1 MPLLTLNAAEP
12 LKFRATR
19 MPNAKLAAIILTK
32 NEERDL
38 PGCLASLR
46 GLADEVYVIDS
57 GSTDATLSVAEAAGA
72 VVLQHPFENYARQL
86 NWAIENV
93 PTSADW
99 LMRIDA
105 DERPDGTMR
114 QSLRVM
120 VESAASDVTGVLLAR
135 RTEFL
140 GKRLR
145 FGGTFPVWL
154 LRVWQRGKGRCED
167 RWMDEHIAVEEGLVS
182 RARGEL
188 LHVIPKSLAEWSRKH
203 VWYAE
208 REHLD
213 TVDTATG
220 VALRGQA
227 ALVRKAKTEVY
238 YRLPIMVRVIGYW
251 MYRYVLQLGFL
262 DGKVGFL
269 YHFLQ
274 CGWYRML
281 VDGLI
286 IEAGRGQKPLLP
298 QVAKA
303 K

>member
-1 MPLLTLNAAEP
+1 MKQPCIKPST
-12 LKFRATR
+12 
-19 MPNAKLAAIILTK
+19 LAAIILTK

-38 PGCLASLR
+38 PDCLASLR
-46 GLADEVYVIDS
+46 SLADEVYVIDS
-57 GSTDATLSVAEAAGA
+57 GSTDATVAIAEAAGA
-72 VVLQHPFENYARQL
+72 VVLQHPFENYARQM

-93 PTSADW
+93 PTKAEW

-105 DERPDGTMR
+105 DERPGAEMR

-120 VESAASDVTGVLLAR
+120 VESPAGDVTGVLLAL

-140 GKRLR
+140 GKKLR
-145 FGGTFPVWL
+145 FGGTFPLWL
-154 LRVWQRGKGRCED
+154 LRVWRRGKGRCED
-167 RWMDEHIAVEEGLVS
+167 RWMDEHIVLEEGRVM

-203 VWYAE
+203 VRYAE
-208 REHLD
+208 REYLD
-213 TVDTATG
+213 TMRTSTG
-220 VALRGQA
+220 DAPRGQA
-227 ALVRKAKTEVY
+227 GLVRKAKTQVY
-238 YRLPIMVRVIGYW
+238 YRLPVMVRVLGYW

-262 DGKVGFL
+262 DGKLGFL

-286 IEAGRGQKPLLP
+286 IEKRREQMPARSSNPE
-298 QVAKA
+298 
-303 K
+303 